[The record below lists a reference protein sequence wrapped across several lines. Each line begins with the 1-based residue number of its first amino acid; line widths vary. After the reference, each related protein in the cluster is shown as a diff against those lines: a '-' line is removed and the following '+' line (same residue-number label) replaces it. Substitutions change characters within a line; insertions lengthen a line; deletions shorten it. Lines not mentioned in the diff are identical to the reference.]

1 VTKDAPTESNKRP
14 DLVDRAL
21 GAFDHGLDMVHDSV
35 LRPLIIAGRAIAFGL
50 IAVVAVAVLAIVLVI
65 GLTRLLNV
73 YLFAGH
79 EWLTFSVLGVVF
91 VVTGMVIWR
100 WRRPVSLRK

>member
-1 VTKDAPTESNKRP
+1 MSSDPGDSAQRP

-21 GAFDHGLDMVHDSV
+21 GAFDHVLDRVHDSV
-35 LRPLIIAGRAIAFGL
+35 VRPLIMAGRALAFGL
-50 IAVVAVAVLAIVLVI
+50 IALVATVVLALVLVI

-79 EWLTFSVLGVVF
+79 EWLTYGVLGVIF
-91 VVTGMVIWR
+91 VVAGMIIWR
-100 WRRPVSLRK
+100 WRRPVSLKK